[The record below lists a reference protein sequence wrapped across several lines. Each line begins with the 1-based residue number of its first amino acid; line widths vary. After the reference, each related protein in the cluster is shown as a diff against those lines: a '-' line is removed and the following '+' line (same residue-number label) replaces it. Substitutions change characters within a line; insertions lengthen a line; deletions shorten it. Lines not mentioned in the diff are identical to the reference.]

1 MRTLVIE
8 LRKSKRTGVIPLM
21 IAVGIVGA
29 AYAFINFIVRKDT
42 LLNLPLAPMD
52 VLLTQLYGMIMVLN
66 MFGLIV
72 AVCIIYNM
80 EFKGSAVKKMY
91 MLPMNVPTMYLCKFL
106 ILTVLLLIAVCFQ
119 NLALAKIGVTDLPK
133 GTFEAHTLISFAGY
147 SFLTSMPVLSFM
159 LLVSSRFENMWV
171 PLGIGVAGFLS
182 GMALASSNITLF
194 MIHPFVVMLK
204 PAVAMSAQPNIAV
217 VIVSLIETILFLCAG
232 LWAAKNLR
240 YE

>member
-8 LRKSKRTGVIPLM
+8 LQKSKRTGVIPLM
-21 IAVGIVGA
+21 IAVGIAGA

-52 VLLTQLYGMIMVLN
+52 VLLTQLYGMIMILN

-119 NLALAKIGVTDLPK
+119 NLALAKIGVTDLPQ

-147 SFLTSMPVLSFM
+147 SFLT
-159 LLVSSRFENMWV
+159 
-171 PLGIGVAGFLS
+171 
-182 GMALASSNITLF
+182 
-194 MIHPFVVMLK
+194 
-204 PAVAMSAQPNIAV
+204 
-217 VIVSLIETILFLCAG
+217 
-232 LWAAKNLR
+232 
-240 YE
+240 

>member
-21 IAVGIVGA
+21 IAVGIAGA

-42 LLNLPLAPMD
+42 LLNMPLAPMD

-91 MLPMNVPTMYLCKFL
+91 MLPMNVPTMYLCKFNSS
-106 ILTVLLLIAVCFQ
+106 VVDCCLLSKF
-119 NLALAKIGVTDLPK
+119 
-133 GTFEAHTLISFAGY
+133 GTCKNRCD
-147 SFLTSMPVLSFM
+147 
-159 LLVSSRFENMWV
+159 RFTARHV
-171 PLGIGVAGFLS
+171 
-182 GMALASSNITLF
+182 
-194 MIHPFVVMLK
+194 
-204 PAVAMSAQPNIAV
+204 
-217 VIVSLIETILFLCAG
+217 
-232 LWAAKNLR
+232 
-240 YE
+240 